1 MATAFRENG
10 VEFEQVNYFVDEL
23 TEENLRELLKKA
35 NLTPS
40 QVLRKREKLYKEL
53 NLAEETDADKLIKL
67 IVENPT
73 LLERPIVEVGDK
85 AVLARPIEK
94 ALELINER

>member
-1 MATAFRENG
+1 MANAFRENG
-10 VEFEQVNYFVDEL
+10 VEFEQVNYFTQEL
-23 TEENLRELLKKA
+23 SEDKLRDLLKKA
-35 NLTPS
+35 NLKPS
-40 QVLRKREKLYKEL
+40 QVLRKREKIYKEL
-53 NLAEETDADKLIKL
+53 NLSEETDSDKLIKL

>member
-1 MATAFRENG
+1 M
-10 VEFEQVNYFVDEL
+10 EFEQVNYFVDEL

-94 ALELINER
+94 ALELISER

>member
-1 MATAFRENG
+1 M
-10 VEFEQVNYFVDEL
+10 DEL

-35 NLTPS
+35 NLEPS
-40 QVLRKREKLYKEL
+40 QVLRKREKIYKEL

-85 AVLARPIEK
+85 AALARPIEK
-94 ALELINER
+94 ALELISER

>member
-1 MATAFRENG
+1 M
-10 VEFEQVNYFVDEL
+10 EFEQVNYFVDEL

-40 QVLRKREKLYKEL
+40 QVLRKREKIYTEL
-53 NLAEETDADKLIKL
+53 NLEEETDADKLIKL
-67 IVENPT
+67 IVANPS

-94 ALELINER
+94 ALELISKK